1 MPTLLTPIPPE
12 RGRRNASRLFFV
24 GLLVVLLHL
33 HCQLVLGGNTVR
45 SVSQVMLPVSEN
57 CLATNLGLS
66 NDNQFLRG
74 EKHPELYSSVLL
86 PDKPLHQIARK
97 RLPNIVIIMA
107 DDLGYGDISCYGST
121 KIRTPNLDQMAREG
135 VRFLDFHSNG
145 AVCSPTRASLL
156 TGKYQQRT
164 GVSGVITA
172 KEHRDV
178 GLALSEVTFAEV
190 LKKEGYTTGIFG
202 KWHLG
207 YDPKY
212 NPIHQGFDEFIG
224 YVSGNVDYQSHVD
237 QEGNADWW
245 KADELKNE
253 SGYTT
258 DLITRN
264 AVDFIER
271 AQERPFLLY
280 IAHEAPHSPYQNRS
294 SKADRYAG
302 AKNGIDF
309 PASGSEKDVSAMYKD
324 MVEILDEG
332 VGAAISTLK
341 RLGLYENTMVLFFSD
356 NGAVSRGSNGILRGF
371 KSSVWEGG
379 HRVPAIVQWPG
390 QIPSGW
396 TSHETVLTMDV
407 FPTLLDLAGCK
418 VTQRIDGTSIAEHLL
433 YQKSLVP
440 RTLFWQHGQ
449 QYAVR
454 KGEWKLVVTRAGAK
468 AELYNVALDAE
479 EKNDVAEEHPHL
491 VKELQDAYKK
501 WESEVHKGVKIIT

>member
-1 MPTLLTPIPPE
+1 MYTLFSVTPFE
-12 RGRRNASRLFFV
+12 GDQGNTRRLSFV
-24 GLLVVLLHL
+24 GLLIVLLHL
-33 HCQLVLGGNTVR
+33 PIQVLSEVNKDRGIEA
-45 SVSQVMLPVSEN
+45 VMIPMSEN
-57 CLATNLGLS
+57 LVVPIPGL
-66 NDNQFLRG
+66 FVG
-74 EKHPELYSSVLL
+74 HPFSSDGNHQRFCGTF
-86 PDKPLHQIARK
+86 PPEDKPLPRIVRK
-97 RLPNIVIIMA
+97 RLPNIVIFLA
-107 DDLGYGDISCYGST
+107 DDLGYGDISCYGSV
-121 KIRTPNLDQMAREG
+121 KIKTPNLDRMAREG
-135 VRFLDFHSNG
+135 VRLLDFHSNG

-164 GVSGVITA
+164 GISGVITA
-172 KEHRDV
+172 KDHREV

-190 LKKEGYTTGIFG
+190 LKKEGYATGLFG

-212 NPIHQGFDEFIG
+212 NPINQGFDEFVG

-245 KADELKNE
+245 KADKLLNE
-253 SGYTT
+253 TGYST

-264 AVDFIER
+264 AIDFIER

-280 IAHEAPHSPYQNRS
+280 IAHEAPHAPYQNRS
-294 SKADRYAG
+294 SKADRFAG

-309 PASGSEKDVSAMYKD
+309 PAGGSETDVPAMYKD

-332 VGAAISTLK
+332 VGVAISTLK

-390 QIPSGW
+390 HIPSGW
-396 TSHETVLTMDV
+396 ISQETVLTMDI

-418 VTQRIDGTSIAEHLL
+418 VTQKSDGTSIAEHLL
-433 YQKSLVP
+433 FQKSLDP
-440 RTLFWQHGQ
+440 RTLFWKHGQ

-454 KGEWKLVVTRAGAK
+454 KGAWKLVVTKAGAK
-468 AELYNVALDAE
+468 AELYNVASDVE
-479 EKNDVAEEHPHL
+479 EKNDVSAEHPHL

-501 WESEVHKGVKIIT
+501 WESEVHSGVKKIA